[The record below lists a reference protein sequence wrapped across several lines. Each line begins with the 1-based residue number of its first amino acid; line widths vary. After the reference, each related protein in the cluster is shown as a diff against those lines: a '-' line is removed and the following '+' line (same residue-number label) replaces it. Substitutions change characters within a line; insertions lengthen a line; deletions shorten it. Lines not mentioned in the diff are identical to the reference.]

1 MQSWKAMPR
10 LHGVKSYNLPENPK
24 TLIFDIDSTLYTN
37 AAYAFEQVDCQVR
50 QFARDRG
57 ITADEARKM
66 VSDYRRQFAAANNGK
81 KISLGNTLLAFGIP
95 IAQSVEWRK
104 TLMEPADFLKRDE
117 KLRTTLETLSQK
129 FKLICVTNNPVF
141 TARKT
146 LDAIGISEFFP
157 EIVGL
162 DTCLKSKPAVEPFMK
177 ACEITQTQPQNCI
190 AIGDRYDMDISLP
203 LELGMGGILVNGVE
217 DVYTLPSAL
226 LTL

>member
-1 MQSWKAMPR
+1 MKT
-10 LHGVKSYNLPENPK
+10 YNLPSNPK

-57 ITADEARKM
+57 ITADEARRM
-66 VSDYRRQFAAANNGK
+66 VADYRKKFAAENNGK
-81 KISLGNTLLAFGIP
+81 KISLGNTLLAFGIS

-117 KLRTTLETLSQK
+117 HLIQALGTLQTR
-129 FKLICVTNNPVF
+129 FNLITVTNNPVF

-146 LDAIGISEFFP
+146 LEAIGISDFFP

-162 DTCLKSKPAVEPFMK
+162 DTCLKSKPAIEPFTK
-177 ACEITQTQPQNCI
+177 ACELTATAPQQCI
-190 AIGDRYDMDISLP
+190 AIGDRYDMDIALP
-203 LELGMGGILVNGVE
+203 LEMGMGGILVSGVE
-217 DVYTLPSAL
+217 EVYELEKHI
-226 LTL
+226 

>member
-1 MQSWKAMPR
+1 MKT
-10 LHGVKSYNLPENPK
+10 YNLPSTPK

-57 ITADEARKM
+57 ITADEARHM
-66 VSDYRRQFAAANNGK
+66 VADYRKQFAAANNGK

-104 TLMEPADFLKRDE
+104 TLMEPADFLTRDD
-117 KLRTTLETLSQK
+117 TLIQTLNSLASH
-129 FKLICVTNNPVF
+129 FNLICVTNNPVF

-157 EIVGL
+157 KIVGL
-162 DTCLKSKPAVEPFMK
+162 DTCFKSKPAVEPFTK
-177 ACEITQTQPQNCI
+177 ACELTDTAPKDCI
-190 AIGDRYDMDISLP
+190 AIGDRYDMDIALP
-203 LELGMGGILVNGVE
+203 LELGMGGILVTGVE
-217 DVYTLPSAL
+217 EVYSLPEVL
-226 LTL
+226 